1 MFGILNINKPKGLT
15 SFDVVAR
22 LRKILKIKQIGHMG
36 TLDPIAQGVLPICV
50 GNATRLIEFFPTG
63 KKYRAFMMLGVETD
77 SYDLEG
83 EELSRQQVILDREK
97 LDGVIKNYVG
107 EIEQTPPVFS
117 AVHHNGKRLYE
128 YARQKIEV
136 SDIPKRKILIK
147 SVEIKDFV
155 DVNEANPIVV
165 FDVECSSG
173 TYIRSLIH
181 DIGLDMSCGAV
192 MSDLIRLKSGDFSIE
207 DSLTLEEV
215 ESLNSSGE
223 LNFIN
228 PVDKIPFEAFEL
240 SDETYLKIKN
250 GQSLNNEKYTDK
262 TMLKLLYSGN
272 LAAIAEAREGKILP
286 KKVFQN
292 L

>member
-63 KKYRAFMMLGVETD
+63 KKYRASMMLGVETD

-97 LDGVIKNYVG
+97 LESVIKNYIG

-136 SDIPKRKILIK
+136 SDIPKRKVLIK
-147 SVEIKDFV
+147 SVEIKDFIN
-155 DVNEANPIVV
+155 VNAVNPIVV

-223 LNFIN
+223 LILIN
-228 PVDKIPFEAFEL
+228 PVNKIPFESLEL
-240 SDETYLKIKN
+240 SDETYFKIKN
-250 GQSLNNEKYTDK
+250 GQSLDNEKYTNK

-272 LAAIAEAREGKILP
+272 LAAIAEACEGKIFP
-286 KKVFQN
+286 RKVF
-292 L
+292 

>member
-1 MFGILNINKPKGLT
+1 
-15 SFDVVAR
+15 
-22 LRKILKIKQIGHMG
+22 
-36 TLDPIAQGVLPICV
+36 
-50 GNATRLIEFFPTG
+50 
-63 KKYRAFMMLGVETD
+63 
-77 SYDLEG
+77 
-83 EELSRQQVILDREK
+83 
-97 LDGVIKNYVG
+97 
-107 EIEQTPPVFS
+107 
-117 AVHHNGKRLYE
+117 
-128 YARQKIEV
+128 
-136 SDIPKRKILIK
+136 
-147 SVEIKDFV
+147 
-155 DVNEANPIVV
+155 
-165 FDVECSSG
+165 
-173 TYIRSLIH
+173 
-181 DIGLDMSCGAV
+181 
-192 MSDLIRLKSGDFSIE
+192 
-207 DSLTLEEV
+207 LTLEEV